1 MIETITPD
9 VCGSRRRRR
18 LALALF
24 AAAAVAASAALG
36 AVLGLM
42 GGALGTP
49 GGVLAAAALAA
60 LAGAAALRELGLV
73 RLPVPQSR
81 SQVPDRWRSE
91 LPLPVWSTGYGA
103 GLGLGLLTHQPVST
117 FWVACAGAV
126 VLGRPAPAAA
136 CFGFYGLGRALMVA
150 WPGRGGRDPAAACER
165 LSRRY
170 RSVARANGVALAAF
184 ALALALVPIAVGAGP
199 KKLPLGEGSQLDP
212 SASAG
217 ALAFAR
223 RTPLLD
229 TVVVGTAVFPGRSPA
244 LDAERLAYED
254 DAGVPIVRWRDRA
267 EVARIAGA
275 TRPALEWP
283 WLAYRTDLL
292 DGRRELW
299 LRHLGNGEEILL
311 ASVSPQFD
319 IGRPSLDAGRVA
331 WHVAGPRGSR
341 IWLYTIR
348 ERKHRVLARTDIG
361 LLAHP
366 SLNGARIIWVDSR
379 QGISF
384 LRLWRLDKDGESTV
398 TLARTW
404 SRTEVFWTTAL
415 AGRTAYV
422 TRWLVGKNLA
432 EIDSVR
438 F

>member
-1 MIETITPD
+1 
-9 VCGSRRRRR
+9 
-18 LALALF
+18 
-24 AAAAVAASAALG
+24 
-36 AVLGLM
+36 
-42 GGALGTP
+42 
-49 GGVLAAAALAA
+49 
-60 LAGAAALRELGLV
+60 
-73 RLPVPQSR
+73 
-81 SQVPDRWRSE
+81 
-91 LPLPVWSTGYGA
+91 
-103 GLGLGLLTHQPVST
+103 
-117 FWVACAGAV
+117 
-126 VLGRPAPAAA
+126 
-136 CFGFYGLGRALMVA
+136 
-150 WPGRGGRDPAAACER
+150 
-165 LSRRY
+165 
-170 RSVARANGVALAAF
+170 VALAAF
-184 ALALALVPIAVGAGP
+184 ALALALVPVAVAVGAGP

-212 SASAG
+212 SASGG

-223 RTPLLD
+223 RTQLQD
-229 TVVVGTAVFPGRSPA
+229 TVVVGDAVFPGRSPA

-254 DAGVPIVRWRDRA
+254 DGSVPIVRWRDRS
-267 EVARIAGA
+267 EVARVVGA

-283 WLAYRTDLL
+283 WVAYRIDLF

-299 LRHLGNGEEILL
+299 LRHLGDGKEILL

-366 SLNGARIIWVDSR
+366 SLDGARIVWVDSR

-384 LRLWRLDKDGESTV
+384 LRLRRLDKDTASTV
-398 TLARTW
+398 TVARTW

-422 TRWLVGKNLA
+422 TRWLVAKNLA